1 MLWNQFWIV
10 YSTKSCW
17 IPKTAISSIQRVWKE
32 LTVLVPS
39 STLSLSFHSDD
50 IKSGRN
56 MLKTG
61 IKTRAMVKNLLKVSK
76 RQHFSWICW
85 LWTHFMPLIFFHTL
99 ENIRRSFTK
108 CSNILKEF
116 LGYRWWIVWVYLAI
130 LWKSLW
136 YFRRKERDQWH
147 EMGQTGNHVDFRN
160 IRTTIGL
167 SLKGFRYL
175 KFTYRCIYCETS
187 DKSR

>member
-17 IPKTAISSIQRVWKE
+17 IPKIAISSIQRVWKE

-61 IKTRAMVKNLLKVSK
+61 IKTEEQWWR
-76 RQHFSWICW
+76 ICW
-85 LWTHFMPLIFFHTL
+85 KLASGSMFL
-99 ENIRRSFTK
+99 EFADYEPISCHWSFSIRLKTSEDLSQNVQTYSKNSSAIADELFECIWPFCERF
-108 CSNILKEF
+108 CDIL
-116 LGYRWWIVWVYLAI
+116 GV
-130 LWKSLW
+130 
-136 YFRRKERDQWH
+136 RKEISGMRWVKQ
-147 EMGQTGNHVDFRN
+147 EIRLISGICGQ
-160 IRTTIGL
+160 L
-167 SLKGFRYL
+167 
-175 KFTYRCIYCETS
+175 
-187 DKSR
+187 